1 MFLKNLQIRKDD
13 VIIRDI
19 PFRKGINLI
28 VDESSS
34 KKKTS
39 TGNSVGKTTVLRLI
53 DYCLDGSGKNLY
65 IDPEFKTHNHVIE
78 SFLKK
83 NNVVITTVLVGDLDD
98 EMSEQIKIERNFL
111 AYSKKIQRINNED
124 LKKDEFSKKLKKL
137 IFKTDSK
144 QPTFKQLKSKNIRDE
159 KNKLINTIRVLAPN
173 VVTDVT
179 YEALHLFWFGIDTNL
194 SKDKLVRD
202 RNIEKRIQTRLRK
215 ENNLAQ
221 INQALIIINR
231 RIDEL
236 VRQKNSFN
244 VNENY
249 EQDFREINVIRQKI
263 NRAATEI
270 SRLNLRKDL
279 IFESKK
285 DLEDSFAEVDTEQI
299 RVLYTQAKILIPN
312 IQKSFEDT
320 LKFHNGMVDMKLK
333 FMTEELPDLEE
344 EIRSKSSIQANL
356 IVQEKQLS
364 EKLVKS
370 GAIEDLQTIIEELNS
385 FYEKKGKLEEQ
396 KRSWKFSISNIEKI
410 EDDLEKIN
418 ADLYSKDD
426 LIQERIA
433 EFNVFFSDI
442 SSRLDGV
449 HSLLSA
455 DNPDGIYKFAI
466 GNIEGNPGT
475 GGKKSQM
482 ASFDLAYIQF
492 ADSIDLPCLHF
503 ILQDQIENVHSNQI
517 TNLLTE
523 IVSEVNCQYVLPV
536 LRDKLPK
543 DVDIASMEILSL
555 SQASK
560 LFKI

>member
-1 MFLKNLQIRKDD
+1 MFLKNLQIRMND

-53 DYCLDGSGKNLY
+53 DYCLDGNGKNLY

-78 SFLKK
+78 SFLKE
-83 NNVVITTVLVGDLDD
+83 NNIVITTVLVSDLDN

-111 AYSKKIQRINNED
+111 TYGEKIQRINNED
-124 LKKDEFSKKLKKL
+124 LKNDEFSQKLKKL
-137 IFKTDSK
+137 VFKTHST
-144 QPTFKQLKSKNIRDE
+144 QPTFRQLKSKNIRDE
-159 KNKLINTIRVLAPN
+159 KNKLFNTIRVLTPN
-173 VVTDVT
+173 VITDVA

-215 ENNLAQ
+215 ENNLPQ

-236 VRQKNSFN
+236 IRLKNSFN
-244 VNENY
+244 VNEHY
-249 EQDFREINVIRQKI
+249 EKDFKEINDIRQKI

-270 SRLNLRKDL
+270 SRLSLRKDL
-279 IFESKK
+279 LFESKT
-285 DLEDSFAEVDTEQI
+285 DLEDSFAEVDTELI
-299 RVLYTQAKILIPN
+299 RVLYTKAKILIPN

-320 LKFHNGMVDMKLK
+320 LKFHNGMVNMKLK
-333 FMTEELPDLEE
+333 FMTEELPELEE
-344 EIRSKSSIQANL
+344 EIRSKSSIQTKL
-356 IVQEKQLS
+356 VSLEKKLS

-385 FYEKKGKLEEQ
+385 FYEKKGTLEEQ
-396 KRSWKFSISNIEKI
+396 KRSWESSVSNTEKI

-426 LIQERIA
+426 LIQERISD
-433 EFNVFFSDI
+433 FNVFFSDI

-455 DNPDGIYKFAI
+455 DNPDGIYKFTI

>member
-13 VIIRDI
+13 EIIRDI

-28 VDESSS
+28 VDETSS
-34 KKKTS
+34 KQKTS

-53 DYCLDGSGKNLY
+53 DYCLDGNGKNLY
-65 IDPEFKTHNHVIE
+65 IDPEFKTHNHVVE
-78 SFLKK
+78 SFLKE
-83 NNVVITTVLVGDLDD
+83 NNVVITAVLVGDLND

-111 AYSKKIQRINNED
+111 TYNKKIQRINNED
-124 LKKDEFSKKLKKL
+124 LKNDEFSKKLKKL

-179 YEALHLFWFGIDTNL
+179 YETLHLFWFGIDTNL

-215 ENNLAQ
+215 ENNLPQ

-236 VRQKNSFN
+236 VRQKDSFN

-270 SRLNLRKDL
+270 SRLDLRKDL
-279 IFESKK
+279 ILESKK

-299 RVLYTQAKILIPN
+299 RVLYTKAKILIPN

-356 IVQEKQLS
+356 ITQEKQLA

-385 FYEKKGKLEEQ
+385 FYEKKGKLDEQ

-455 DNPDGIYKFAI
+455 DNPDGVYKFTI

-543 DVDIASMEILSL
+543 DIDIVSMEILSL
-555 SQASK
+555 SQESK

>member
-1 MFLKNLQIRKDD
+1 
-13 VIIRDI
+13 
-19 PFRKGINLI
+19 
-28 VDESSS
+28 
-34 KKKTS
+34 
-39 TGNSVGKTTVLRLI
+39 
-53 DYCLDGSGKNLY
+53 
-65 IDPEFKTHNHVIE
+65 
-78 SFLKK
+78 
-83 NNVVITTVLVGDLDD
+83 
-98 EMSEQIKIERNFL
+98 
-111 AYSKKIQRINNED
+111 
-124 LKKDEFSKKLKKL
+124 
-137 IFKTDSK
+137 
-144 QPTFKQLKSKNIRDE
+144 
-159 KNKLINTIRVLAPN
+159 KLINTIRVLPPN

-179 YEALHLFWFGIDTNL
+179 YEILHLFWFGIDTNL

-215 ENNLAQ
+215 ENNLSQ
-221 INQALIIINR
+221 INQSLIIINR
-231 RIDEL
+231 QIDGL

-249 EQDFREINVIRQKI
+249 EQDFKKINVFRQKI
-263 NRAATEI
+263 NQVATEI
-270 SRLNLRKDL
+270 SRLEFRKDL
-279 IFESKK
+279 IQESRQ

-299 RVLYTQAKILIPN
+299 RALYTKAEILIPN

-333 FMTEELPDLEE
+333 FITEELPGLEE
-344 EIRSKSSIQANL
+344 EISVKKSTHANL
-356 IVQEKQLS
+356 IFEEKKLS
-364 EKLVKS
+364 KKLVKS
-370 GAIEDLQTIIEELNS
+370 GAIEDLQTIIENLNG

-396 KRSWKFSISNIEKI
+396 KRSWEFSNSKIKIIEK
-410 EDDLEKIN
+410 DLEKIN
-418 ADLYSKDD
+418 DELYSKDD

-433 EFNVFFSDI
+433 EFNVFFADI

-455 DNPDGIYKFAI
+455 DNPDGVYKFTI
-466 GNIEGNPGT
+466 GNIEGNPGA

-482 ASFDLAYIQF
+482 ASFDLAYVQF

-517 TNLLTE
+517 TNLLTD

-543 DVDIASMEILSL
+543 DINISSMEVLSL
-555 SQASK
+555 SQESK